1 MLRCRKGFNAIFD
14 ASVCILLIVLCMPL
28 ILDHVP
34 DEDDGIMAGEV
45 MDVIVGTRI
54 RASDVTGLEDGTIY
68 GMYDLLAYS
77 SYSDDPG
84 PMDYVGT
91 YLESVL
97 SGQHFFFSAEYMG
110 KTVSI
115 GEQTGETKSSSER
128 QCIVSFGGTVTMIL
142 YIYH

>member
-14 ASVCILLIVLCMPL
+14 ASVFILLIVLCIPL

-34 DEDDGIMAGEV
+34 DEDDGITAGEV

-54 RASDVTGLEDGTIY
+54 RASDVTVLEDGTIY

-77 SYSDDPG
+77 SYSDDSG
-84 PMDYVGT
+84 PRDYVGT

-97 SGQHFFFSAEYMG
+97 SGRHFFFSAEYMG

-115 GEQTGETKSSSER
+115 GEQTGETESSSER
-128 QCIVSFGGTVTMIL
+128 QCTVSFGGTVTMVL